1 MPADSRPLKISVV
14 TVCWNSEATIEGTL
28 ASVAAQTHPS
38 VEHII
43 VDGASTDRT
52 LEIVSRYPHVA
63 KVVSERDRG
72 IYDAMNKGL
81 ALATGDVI
89 GTLNADDFYAAPDVL
104 AAVADAFIDDT
115 LDVVY
120 ADLCYVDQNN
130 PDRVVRYWRSSEFVP
145 GSYRVGWCPPHPT
158 FFVRRSAYERFGD
171 FDLGYRIAS
180 DVELT
185 MRFLERHRA
194 RYRYLQRVMVHMR
207 LGGTT
212 NKSIR
217 NIIRQNREI
226 WRALGVHGLKPSAI
240 GFLLGKIFSRGRQFV
255 TRPSG

>member
-1 MPADSRPLKISVV
+1 MPVEPAPLKISVI
-14 TVCWNSEATIEGTL
+14 TVCWNSEATIEDTL
-28 ASVAAQTHPS
+28 KSVAAQTHPS
-38 VEHII
+38 VEHIV

-52 LEIVSRYPHVA
+52 MEIVRKYPHVA

-81 ALATGDVI
+81 ALATGEVI
-89 GTLNADDFYAAPDVL
+89 GTLNADDFYASPDVL
-104 AAVADAFIDDT
+104 SAVADTFQDASV
-115 LDVVY
+115 DVTY
-120 ADLCYVDQNN
+120 ADLCYVDQND
-130 PDRVVRYWRSSEFVP
+130 PTRIVRYWRSSAFVP
-145 GSYRVGWCPPHPT
+145 GSYRNGWCPPHPT
-158 FFVRRSAYERFGD
+158 FFVRRSAYQRFGN

-185 MRFLERHRA
+185 MRFLEKHRA
-194 RYRYLQRVMVHMR
+194 RFRYLQSVMVRMR

-217 NIIRQNREI
+217 NIFRQNREI
-226 WRALGVHGLKPSAI
+226 WRALRTHGLNPSII
-240 GFLLGKIFSRGRQFV
+240 GFTLGKIISRGKQFV

>member
-1 MPADSRPLKISVV
+1 MV

-28 ASVAAQTHPS
+28 KSVAAQTHPF

-52 LEIVSRYPHVA
+52 MEIVRRFPHVSI
-63 KVVSERDRG
+63 VVSERDRG

-89 GTLNADDFYAAPDVL
+89 GTLNADDFYASPEVL
-104 AAVADAFIDDT
+104 SGVADAFRDPA
-115 LDVVY
+115 LDVTY
-120 ADLCYVDQNN
+120 ADLCYVDQDD
-130 PDRVVRYWRSSEFVP
+130 PTRIVRYWRSSAFVP
-145 GSYRVGWCPPHPT
+145 GSYRHGWCPPHPT
-158 FFVRRSAYERFGD
+158 FFVRRSAYDRFGN
-171 FDLGYRIAS
+171 FDLDYRIAS

-185 MRFLERHRA
+185 MRFLETHRA
-194 RYRYLQRVMVHMR
+194 RFRYLDRVMVHMR

-212 NKSIR
+212 NKSLR

-226 WRALGVHGLKPSAI
+226 WRALVKHRLKPSI
-240 GFLLGKIFSRGRQFV
+240 LGFLLGKVASRGKQFV